1 MNPKNDDKCFQQQI
15 TVALNH
21 KNTKNDVLIIPN
33 VKSFINKC
41 NLKKKKKKLP
51 HGKGW
56 KNFESCN
63 QKNAL
68 NILFV
73 QNDKEE
79 IKQAYIS
86 KRNSYRENK
95 VILFIIIV
103 GEK

>member
-41 NLKKKKKKLP
+41 NLKKKKKNCHMEK
-51 HGKGW
+51 
-56 KNFESCN
+56 
-63 QKNAL
+63 
-68 NILFV
+68 V
-73 QNDKEE
+73 RNDKEE